1 MFTEAIKWIFVVLG
15 CMLFIWALNTML
27 HWGE

>member
-1 MFTEAIKWIFVVLG
+1 MWTEAIKWIFVLLG
-15 CMLFIWALNTML
+15 CVLFMWALNTML